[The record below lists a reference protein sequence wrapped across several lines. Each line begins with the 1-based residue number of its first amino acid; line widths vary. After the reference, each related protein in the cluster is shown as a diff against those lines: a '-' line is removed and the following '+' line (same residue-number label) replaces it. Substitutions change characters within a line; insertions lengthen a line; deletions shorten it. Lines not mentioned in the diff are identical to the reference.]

1 MSRGSLPCP
10 VFSFGFLRL
19 VSPALRV
26 AGHPV
31 PLDQEPGDRDAGGSP
46 DPGNAMVMTGP
57 LSIAIPHAGP
67 ATLPARVSTFM
78 RIASSP

>member
-19 VSPALRV
+19 VSSPALRV

-31 PLDQEPGDRDAGGSP
+31 PLDQEPGDRDAGGQP
-46 DPGNAMVMTGP
+46 
-57 LSIAIPHAGP
+57 
-67 ATLPARVSTFM
+67 
-78 RIASSP
+78 